1 MCHNK
6 DGVYEKKNNS
16 ESTIQTS
23 CNKKYVNDLNTNR
36 YKDSNLYYAT
46 VDTNRK
52 LVIVYNKQ
60 TGEVE
65 EEIRLK
71 TTPIDIEYS
80 SFRRATSEDIEN
92 GEPLYVRD
100 KRTSTT
106 GKYIP
111 EPDEVS
117 SIATKYKL

>member
-1 MCHNK
+1 MK
-6 DGVYEKKNNS
+6 LKIIADRQFKQAA
-16 ESTIQTS
+16 T
-23 CNKKYVNDLNTNR
+23 KYADDLNKNK
-36 YKDSNLYYAT
+36 YKDSQLYYAT
-46 VDTNRK
+46 VDTKRK
-52 LVIVYNKQ
+52 LVIVHNKQ
-60 TGEVE
+60 TGEDV

-80 SFRRATSEDIEN
+80 SFRRATSEDIES

-100 KRTSTT
+100 KRSSTT